1 MEEFRDYLRAL
12 MTEQGIPD
20 YAELSRIS
28 GVSQNQ
34 FSNWRR
40 GLSQPS
46 RESLSKVAR
55 ALRVKPANLWLMAGL
70 ADEDD
75 LGLDERPDLSV
86 LPREFTELLDLWGDA
101 RLTDSQREFLRT
113 SVALLVSGLR
123 GQLGKDG
130 PTRPIRRR
138 NVG

>member
-12 MTEQGIPD
+12 MTEHGIPD
-20 YAELSRIS
+20 YAELSRLS

-55 ALRVKPANLWLMAGL
+55 VLGVKPANLWLVAGL
-70 ADEDD
+70 ADEDE
-75 LGLDERPDLSV
+75 LGIEESPDLTV
-86 LPREFTELLDLWGDA
+86 LPREFADLLDLWGDE
-101 RLTDSQREFLRT
+101 RLTDTQRDFVRM
-113 SVALLVSGLR
+113 SVANLVNGVRASFEPPGR
-123 GQLGKDG
+123 G
-130 PTRPIRRR
+130 RPIGRRR
-138 NVG
+138 AS